1 MKKINVKA
9 TIFLSAIVLVVVVLL
24 LNLIEFRKT
33 VDFTVPGI
41 QMPKENAFGK
51 QEEVQVSVNGTYYY
65 RVLPWIHG
73 STFHGQISFVGEGEE
88 PQNYFFTYGAS
99 RGFLK
104 EGRGAG
110 WIGTPDAQTTGGTE
124 CGKRDDIRRES
135 RQLCFISGGNTGRS
149 LCHSGYMVSGNAGE

>member
-51 QEEVQVSVNGTYYY
+51 Q
-65 RVLPWIHG
+65 RIR
-73 STFHGQISFVGEGEE
+73 EGEKR
-88 PQNYFFTYGAS
+88 S
-99 RGFLK
+99 RLDRNPGC
-104 EGRGAG
+104 A
-110 WIGTPDAQTTGGTE
+110 DY
-124 CGKRDDIRRES
+124 
-135 RQLCFISGGNTGRS
+135 RS
-149 LCHSGYMVSGNAGE
+149 DL

>member
-51 QEEVQVSVNGTYYY
+51 QEGVQVSVNGTYYY
-65 RVLPWIHG
+65 RGTALG
-73 STFHGQISFVGEGEE
+73 STAALSMGRYLSLERERNRRIISLPMEQAEDF
-88 PQNYFFTYGAS
+88 
-99 RGFLK
+99 
-104 EGRGAG
+104 
-110 WIGTPDAQTTGGTE
+110 
-124 CGKRDDIRRES
+124 
-135 RQLCFISGGNTGRS
+135 
-149 LCHSGYMVSGNAGE
+149 

>member
-73 STFHGQISFVGEGEE
+73 STFHGRYLSLERERNRRIISLPMEQAEDF
-88 PQNYFFTYGAS
+88 
-99 RGFLK
+99 
-104 EGRGAG
+104 
-110 WIGTPDAQTTGGTE
+110 
-124 CGKRDDIRRES
+124 
-135 RQLCFISGGNTGRS
+135 
-149 LCHSGYMVSGNAGE
+149 

>member
-9 TIFLSAIVLVVVVLL
+9 TIFLSAIVLVVVLLL

-88 PQNYFFTYGAS
+88 PQIISLPMEQAEDS
-99 RGFLK
+99 
-104 EGRGAG
+104 EG
-110 WIGTPDAQTTGGTE
+110 
-124 CGKRDDIRRES
+124 GKRGWLDRNPGCSDYR
-135 RQLCFISGGNTGRS
+135 
-149 LCHSGYMVSGNAGE
+149 

>member
-65 RVLPWIHG
+65 RVLPG
-73 STFHGQISFVGEGEE
+73 STAALSMGRYLSLERERNRRIISLPMEQAEDF
-88 PQNYFFTYGAS
+88 
-99 RGFLK
+99 
-104 EGRGAG
+104 
-110 WIGTPDAQTTGGTE
+110 
-124 CGKRDDIRRES
+124 
-135 RQLCFISGGNTGRS
+135 
-149 LCHSGYMVSGNAGE
+149 

>member
-73 STFHGQISFVGEGEE
+73 STFRWADIF
-88 PQNYFFTYGAS
+88 
-99 RGFLK
+99 RWR
-104 EGRGAG
+104 GRGTCR
-110 WIGTPDAQTTGGTE
+110 I
-124 CGKRDDIRRES
+124 
-135 RQLCFISGGNTGRS
+135 IS
-149 LCHSGYMVSGNAGE
+149 LPMEQAEDF